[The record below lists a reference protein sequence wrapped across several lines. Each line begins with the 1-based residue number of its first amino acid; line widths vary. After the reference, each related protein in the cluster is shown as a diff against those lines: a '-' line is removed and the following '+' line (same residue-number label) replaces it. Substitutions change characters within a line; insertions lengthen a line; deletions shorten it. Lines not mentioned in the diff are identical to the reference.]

1 MRKNPNQVLN
11 YINANVLEVN
21 LPKEFSH
28 DDLYIRVFSVDTM
41 CAWLNCSRTYI
52 MNAINECNGQ
62 TITFYRSFDKGKRWP
77 LHFYLYYIATRPFF
91 ISIQDKI

>member
-21 LPKEFSH
+21 LSKEFSH

-41 CAWLNCSRTYI
+41 CDWLNCSRTYI
-52 MNAINECNGQ
+52 MNAIN
-62 TITFYRSFDKGKRWP
+62 
-77 LHFYLYYIATRPFF
+77 
-91 ISIQDKI
+91 